1 MSNWIIIPDVHGR
14 KFWRA
19 AVQGHEEDKII
30 FLGDYVDP
38 YDWEGIS
45 ASEAFKELQDIIVFK
60 KEHPDNVI
68 LLLGNHDMGY
78 LDRAIC
84 CCRMDHSREK
94 QIGNLFRENLNL
106 FDVVHIEE
114 SECGRVLFSHA
125 GIAER

>member
-45 ASEAFKELQDIIVFK
+45 ASEAFKELQDIIAFK
-60 KEHPDNVI
+60 KEHPDNVV
-68 LLLGNHDMGY
+68 LLLGNP
-78 LDRAIC
+78 
-84 CCRMDHSREK
+84 
-94 QIGNLFRENLNL
+94 QFRKLPKV
-106 FDVVHIEE
+106 F
-114 SECGRVLFSHA
+114 A
-125 GIAER
+125 